1 MRVHSR
7 RDGES
12 IYIYADDDE
21 ARSTR
26 MLIATFQRD
35 QATVVEVKVD
45 MNALIKWIGSPDE
58 ASSFFG
64 STHWSD
70 ENR

>member
-1 MRVHSR
+1 MANPSTFMP
-7 RDGES
+7 S
-12 IYIYADDDE
+12 DDE
-21 ARSTR
+21 ARATR

-64 STHWSD
+64 QARSVSD
-70 ENR
+70 ENK